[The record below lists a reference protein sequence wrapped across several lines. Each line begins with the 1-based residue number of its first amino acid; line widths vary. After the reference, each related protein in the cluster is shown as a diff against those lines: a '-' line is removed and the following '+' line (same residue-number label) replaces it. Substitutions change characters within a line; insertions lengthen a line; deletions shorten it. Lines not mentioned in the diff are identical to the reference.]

1 MYLEVCIVALAG
13 PPPADL
19 SVFHGS
25 ESKLHGPSNKSI
37 KSAAWGARREG
48 KKGTRE
54 KNGAITTYEGALILY
69 FLTLDLVGVSGARD
83 LSLA

>member
-1 MYLEVCIVALAG
+1 M
-13 PPPADL
+13 
-19 SVFHGS
+19 
-25 ESKLHGPSNKSI
+25 
-37 KSAAWGARREG
+37 
-48 KKGTRE
+48 E